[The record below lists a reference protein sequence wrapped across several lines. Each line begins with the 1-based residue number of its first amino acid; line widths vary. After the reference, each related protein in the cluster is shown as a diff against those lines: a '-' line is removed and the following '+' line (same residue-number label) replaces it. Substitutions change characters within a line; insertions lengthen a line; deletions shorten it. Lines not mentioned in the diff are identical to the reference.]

1 MLWFPYLSCQT
12 VEMYYLIRQS
22 NLSEIAFCLFCRS
35 WLILNKDACRSKPR
49 SQCGGANSDAA
60 NIRWKLGSAVGP
72 QSLGLHQPQVPHHNC
87 QICTVPG
94 FVISG
99 ELEGMICSLTG
110 WCFFFSREWLII
122 LCLQEEREKAAG
134 IHNSNLSDSDSKDS
148 TGNVVRRKSKGS
160 SGGGGGPGGT
170 GKTGPKM
177 LRFGT
182 NVDLSDER
190 KWRPQLQE
198 LMKLPSFARVVS
210 ACNMLSHVGH
220 VILGMNT
227 VQLYMKVCIM

>member
-1 MLWFPYLSCQT
+1 
-12 VEMYYLIRQS
+12 
-22 NLSEIAFCLFCRS
+22 
-35 WLILNKDACRSKPR
+35 
-49 SQCGGANSDAA
+49 
-60 NIRWKLGSAVGP
+60 
-72 QSLGLHQPQVPHHNC
+72 
-87 QICTVPG
+87 
-94 FVISG
+94 
-99 ELEGMICSLTG
+99 
-110 WCFFFSREWLII
+110 
-122 LCLQEEREKAAG
+122 
-134 IHNSNLSDSDSKDS
+134 
-148 TGNVVRRKSKGS
+148 VVRRKSKGS
-160 SGGGGGPGGT
+160 SGGSGGLGGT

-227 VQLYMKVCIM
+227 VQLYMKVCMTFALQRCVVRSSMEWSSSSSGHYFWFI

>member
-1 MLWFPYLSCQT
+1 M
-12 VEMYYLIRQS
+12 
-22 NLSEIAFCLFCRS
+22 
-35 WLILNKDACRSKPR
+35 
-49 SQCGGANSDAA
+49 
-60 NIRWKLGSAVGP
+60 
-72 QSLGLHQPQVPHHNC
+72 
-87 QICTVPG
+87 
-94 FVISG
+94 
-99 ELEGMICSLTG
+99 
-110 WCFFFSREWLII
+110 
-122 LCLQEEREKAAG
+122 QEEREKAAG

-148 TGNVVRRKSKGS
+148 TGNVIRRKSKS
-160 SGGGGGPGGT
+160 TSGGNSSAGA
-170 GKTGPKM
+170 GKAGPKM

-227 VQLYMKVCIM
+227 VQLYMKVRQSL